1 MPTTGLSSTSD
12 PASPAHLAPPRRT
25 LSQRTGWTEAL
36 AVVALGAVLGV
47 LLSLLA
53 GPSARQMLFDEWQR
67 MTPRTIGNDV
77 TVVMIDDPAVRE
89 VGPWPWPRSQ
99 LAKLVLSIAQFKPK
113 AIAFDVLFPEPDRF
127 NPDGIARAYPDIDPA
142 LKAGIGQLPSLDSQ
156 FAGVIGQA
164 PVVLGRSG
172 VPASAFGVKTSR
184 PDELPQDESDIIGSP
199 PKNTLNWPRALT
211 NIHELEDIAAAHAFL
226 NSAEFTGDGNR
237 DGVVRRVPVTI
248 MIGNRAMPGL
258 AAELTRLTARD
269 QRIAWHGQTVTIGPI
284 ALRTDDT
291 ATLPLRFG
299 RFPEAQIVSASTAMA
314 PDARA
319 TDFAGK
325 VVIIG
330 LGTEGSVDLVKTP
343 LERTFGVTVQ
353 AQAVDAM
360 LHQGWLERPRWIE
373 LVEWGLALILVL
385 LVVLAGQKRRWAGF
399 AGAGGGLALVPLS
412 WAVFTGLG
420 SGPGLLFDPLRPLMI
435 GVCAA
440 LATGLRSF
448 LASRAERTR
457 LANEL
462 VARQMAN
469 AVQEGE
475 LQAARG
481 IQLGMVPTSDL
492 MAHLDPAID
501 AAAMLEPARS
511 VGGDFFDAFRVDA
524 NRLLFIIA
532 DVTGKGVPAALFM
545 AVSKTLAKSV
555 LVREEGGLAHAV
567 ATLNAELL
575 RESDDSMGVTML
587 VVLVD
592 CTSGELTMVNAGH
605 ENPVLL
611 RGNGAV
617 EVVPMD
623 GGPPFCVMEFPY
635 PEERLTL
642 APGETLVL
650 ITDGVSEAQDQDGTL
665 FGIDGALDWLSR
677 ADHADPAVLV
687 SGLMRTVR
695 AFEEP
700 AEPADDLTV
709 MAIRYTGAGV
719 A

>member
-1 MPTTGLSSTSD
+1 MPTTASSSTSE
-12 PASPAHLAPPRRT
+12 PSPALSRRP
-25 LSQRTGWTEAL
+25 LTG
-36 AVVALGAVLGV
+36 ALGAVAVGAVLAL

-53 GPSARQMLFDEWQR
+53 GPWARQMLFDAWQR
-67 MTPRTIGNDV
+67 TLPRAIGNDV

-89 VGPWPWPRSQ
+89 VGPWPWPRSR
-99 LAKLVLSIAQFKPK
+99 LAQLVLSIAQHKPK
-113 AIAFDVLFPEPDRF
+113 AIAFDVLFTEPDRF
-127 NPDGIARAYPDIDPA
+127 NPDGIQHAYPDIDPA
-142 LKAGIGQLPSLDSQ
+142 IKAGIGRLPTLDSQ

-164 PVVLGRSG
+164 PVLLARSG
-172 VPASAFGVKTSR
+172 ISAQAFGVKGAAAAQLLVD
-184 PDELPQDESDIIGSP
+184 PEMAGKP
-199 PKNTLNWPRALT
+199 PVRAFAWPRAVT
-211 NIHELEDIAAAHAFL
+211 NIPELDDVALAHAFL
-226 NSAEFTGDGNR
+226 NAEPDA
-237 DGVVRRVPVTI
+237 DGVFRRVPI
-248 MIGNRAMPGL
+248 AMMIGDRAMPGM
-258 AAELTRLTARD
+258 AAELARMKAGAE
-269 QRIAWHGQTVTIGPI
+269 RIAWKGMVATIGPI
-284 ALRTDDT
+284 TLRSDETG
-291 ATLPLRFG
+291 TLPLRFG
-299 RFPEAQIVSASTAMA
+299 KFPETHIVSAAAAMA
-314 PDARA
+314 PDSPAA
-319 TDFAGK
+319 EFADK

-360 LHQGWLERPRWIE
+360 LHHGWLERPLWIE
-373 LVEWGLALILVL
+373 LAEWALALVLVL
-385 LVVLAGQKRRWAGF
+385 LVIVAGQRRRWAS
-399 AGAGGGLALVPLS
+399 AVAAGGGLLLMPLS
-412 WAVFTGLG
+412 WAVFT
-420 SGPGLLFDPLRPLMI
+420 GPGLLFDPLRPIVI
-435 GVCAA
+435 GFGAA
-440 LATGLRSF
+440 LAAGVRSF
-448 LASRAERTR
+448 LAARAERTR

-524 NRLLFIIA
+524 TRLLFIIA

-555 LVREEGGLAHAV
+555 LVREQGGLAHAV
-567 ATLNAELL
+567 ETLNAELL

-592 CTSGELTMVNAGH
+592 CSSGELVMVNAGH

-611 RGNGAV
+611 RTDGAV

-623 GGPPFCVMEFPY
+623 GGPPFCVMDFPY
-635 PEERLTL
+635 PEERRTL

-650 ITDGVSEAQDQDGTL
+650 ITDGVSEAQDEHGTL
-665 FGIDGALDWLSR
+665 FGIEGALDWLKQ
-677 ADHADPAVLV
+677 ADQSDPATLV
-687 SGLMRTVR
+687 SGMMRAVR

-709 MAIRYTGAGV
+709 MAIRYNGPQAG
-719 A
+719 

>member
-1 MPTTGLSSTSD
+1 MTASSSTSE
-12 PASPAHLAPPRRT
+12 PVPSPRR
-25 LSQRTGWTEAL
+25 SIAGSA
-36 AVVALGAVLGV
+36 AGVVALGAVLAV

-53 GPSARQMLFDEWQR
+53 GPSARQMLFDGWQQAS
-67 MTPRTIGNDV
+67 PRTIGNDV

-89 VGPWPWPRSQ
+89 VGPWPWPRSR
-99 LAKLVLSIAQFKPK
+99 LAQLVLAIARHKPK
-113 AIAFDVLFPEPDRF
+113 VIAFDVLFPEADRF
-127 NPDGIARAYPDIDPA
+127 NPDGIVRAYPDIAPA
-142 LKAGIGQLPSLDSQ
+142 LKAGIGTLPSLDAQ

-164 PVVLGRSG
+164 PVLLARSG
-172 VPASAFGVKTSR
+172 ISARSFGVKATA
-184 PDELPQDESDIIGSP
+184 PGQLLVDPEIVGAP
-199 PKNTLNWPRALT
+199 PPGALSWPGAVTAITDLDGAAL
-211 NIHELEDIAAAHAFL
+211 AHAFV
-226 NSAEFTGDGNR
+226 NVNADA
-237 DGVVRRVPVTI
+237 DGVYRRVPVSLR
-248 MIGNRAMPGL
+248 IGARPMPGL
-258 AAELTRLTARD
+258 AAELTRMMSGAAA
-269 QRIAWHGQTVTIGPI
+269 IAWHGRTATIGSI
-284 ALRTDDT
+284 ILRTDDF

-299 RFPEAQIVSASTAMA
+299 KFPEAHIVSAAAAMA
-314 PDARA
+314 ADSSSD
-319 TDFAGK
+319 DFAGK
-325 VVIIG
+325 AVLIG
-330 LGTEGSVDLVKTP
+330 LGTEGSVDLSKTP
-343 LERTFGVTVQ
+343 LETTYGVEVQ

-360 LHQGWLERPRWIE
+360 LHHGWLERPLWIE
-373 LVEWGLALILVL
+373 AIEWALALALVL
-385 LVVLAGQKRRWAGF
+385 LVALTGQRQRWPLAVAG
-399 AGAGGGLALVPLS
+399 GAGVLLVPLS
-412 WAVFTGLG
+412 WAAFV
-420 SGPGLLFDPLRPLMI
+420 GPGLLFDPLRPLLI
-435 GVCAA
+435 GAGAA
-440 LATGLRSF
+440 LAAGAR
-448 LASRAERTR
+448 AWRGSRAERTR

-492 MAHLDPAID
+492 MAHLDSAID

-524 NRLLFIIA
+524 RRLLFIIA

-555 LVREEGGLAHAV
+555 LTREQGGLAHAV

-592 CTSGELTMVNAGH
+592 CANGELVMVNAGH

-611 RGNGAV
+611 RRDGAV
-617 EVVPMD
+617 EVVPME

-642 APGETLVL
+642 GVGETLVL
-650 ITDGVSEAQDQDGTL
+650 ITDGVSEAQDEHGTL
-665 FGIDGALDWLSR
+665 FGIEGALDWLRR
-677 ADHADPAVLV
+677 ADHADPATLV
-687 SGLMRTVR
+687 SGLMRAVR

-709 MAIRYTGAGV
+709 MAIRYKGPKAP
-719 A
+719 

>member
-1 MPTTGLSSTSD
+1 MGS
-12 PASPAHLAPPRRT
+12 
-25 LSQRTGWTEAL
+25 AL
-36 AVVALGAVLGV
+36 AV

-53 GPSARQMLFDEWQR
+53 GPSLRLMLFDAWQR
-67 MTPRTIGNDV
+67 TSPRTIGNDV

-89 VGPWPWPRSQ
+89 VGPWPWPRSR
-99 LAKLVLSIAQFKPK
+99 LAQLVLSIAQHKPK
-113 AIAFDVLFPEPDRF
+113 VIAFDVLFPEADRF
-127 NPDGIARAYPDIDPA
+127 NPDGLERAYPDIDPA
-142 LKAGIGQLPSLDSQ
+142 IKAGIGRLPSLDSQ

-164 PVVLGRSG
+164 PVLLARSG
-172 VPASAFGVKTSR
+172 IKAQSFGVKGTEPEQLLVDPEIVGR
-184 PDELPQDESDIIGSP
+184 PPARALA
-199 PKNTLNWPRALT
+199 WPRAVS
-211 NIHELEDIAAAHAFL
+211 NIPELDDVALAHAFL
-226 NSAEFTGDGNR
+226 NAEPDA
-237 DGVVRRVPVTI
+237 DGVFRRVPIAITI
-248 MIGNRAMPGL
+248 GDRAMPGM
-258 AAELTRLTARD
+258 AAELTRLKAGAEH
-269 QRIAWHGQTVTIGPI
+269 IAWKGLVATIGPI
-284 ALRTDDT
+284 SLRSDATG
-291 ATLPLRFG
+291 TLPLHFG
-299 RFPEAQIVSASTAMA
+299 KFPEAHIVSAAAAMA
-314 PDARA
+314 PDAHA
-319 TDFAGK
+319 EDFAGK

-360 LHQGWLERPRWIE
+360 LHHGWLERPLWIE
-373 LVEWGLALILVL
+373 VTEWGLAAVLVL
-385 LVVLAGQKRRWAGF
+385 LVVVAGARRRWAS
-399 AGAGGGLALVPLS
+399 AVAAGGGLLLVPVS
-412 WAVFTGLG
+412 WAGFN
-420 SGPGLLFDPLRPLMI
+420 GPGLLFDPLRPLVV
-435 GVCAA
+435 GLGAA
-440 LATGLRSF
+440 LAAGVQSF
-448 LASRAERTR
+448 LAARAERTR

-492 MAHLDPAID
+492 MAHLDPQID

-555 LVREEGGLAHAV
+555 LVREQGGLSHAV
-567 ATLNAELL
+567 ETLNSELL

-592 CTSGELTMVNAGH
+592 CARGELVMVNAGH

-611 RGNGAV
+611 RADGAV
-617 EVVPMD
+617 DVVPMD
-623 GGPPFCVMEFPY
+623 GGPPFCVMDFPY

-650 ITDGVSEAQDQDGTL
+650 ITDGVSEAQDEHGTL
-665 FGIDGALDWLSR
+665 FGIEGALDWLKQ
-677 ADHADPAVLV
+677 ADQSDPATLV
-687 SGLMRTVR
+687 SGLMRAVR

-709 MAIRYTGAGV
+709 MAIRYNGPKA

>member
-1 MPTTGLSSTSD
+1 MPTTALSSTSE
-12 PASPAHLAPPRRT
+12 PSPVPRSLPST
-25 LSQRTGWTEAL
+25 GALTGALS
-36 AVVALGAVLGV
+36 VVALGAALAV

-53 GPSARQMLFDEWQR
+53 GPTAQQMLFDEWQR
-67 MTPRTIGNDV
+67 SAPRTIGNDV
-77 TVVMIDDPAVRE
+77 TVVMIDDPAVQE
-89 VGPWPWPRSQ
+89 VGPWPWPRSR
-99 LAKLVLSIAQFKPK
+99 LAQLVLSIAQHKPK
-113 AIAFDVLFPEPDRF
+113 VIAFDVFFAEPDRF

-142 LKAGIGQLPSLDSQ
+142 IKAEIGRLPTLDSQ

-164 PVVLGRSG
+164 PVLLARSG
-172 VPASAFGVKTSR
+172 IAAQAFGVKGAEPAQLLVDPEIAGR
-184 PDELPQDESDIIGSP
+184 PPVGAMA
-199 PKNTLNWPRALT
+199 WPRVVT
-211 NIHELEDIAAAHAFL
+211 NIPELDDIALAHAFL
-226 NSAEFTGDGNR
+226 NAEPDK
-237 DGVVRRVPVTI
+237 DGVFRRVPISMMV
-248 MIGNRAMPGL
+248 GDRAMPGL
-258 AAELTRLTARD
+258 AAELTRLQAGAE
-269 QRIAWHGQTVTIGPI
+269 RIAWKGMAANIGPI
-284 ALRTDDT
+284 SLRSDETGS
-291 ATLPLRFG
+291 LPLHFG
-299 RFPEAQIVSASTAMA
+299 KFPEAHIVSAAAAMA
-314 PDARA
+314 FDSPAA
-319 TDFAGK
+319 EFAGK

-360 LHQGWLERPRWIE
+360 LHHGWLERPLWIE
-373 LVEWGLALILVL
+373 AAEWGLALVLVL
-385 LVVLAGQKRRWAGF
+385 LIAMAAQRRRWA
-399 AGAGGGLALVPLS
+399 AMVAAGGGLLLVPLS
-412 WAVFTGLG
+412 WAAFT
-420 SGPGLLFDPLRPLMI
+420 GPGLLFDQLRPVLI
-435 GVCAA
+435 GLGAA
-440 LATGLRSF
+440 LAAGVRSF
-448 LASRAERTR
+448 LAARAERTR
-457 LANEL
+457 LANER
-462 VARQMAN
+462 VAWQMAN

-492 MAHLDPAID
+492 MAHLDPQID

-555 LVREEGGLAHAV
+555 LVREQGGLAHAV
-567 ATLNAELL
+567 ETLNAELL

-587 VVLVD
+587 VVLID
-592 CTSGELTMVNAGH
+592 CASGELVMVNAGH

-611 RGNGAV
+611 RADGAI

-623 GGPPFCVMEFPY
+623 GGPPFCVMDFPY

-650 ITDGVSEAQDQDGTL
+650 ITDGVSEAQNEHGTL
-665 FGIDGALDWLSR
+665 FGIEGALDWLKL
-677 ADHADPAVLV
+677 ADHADPATLV
-687 SGLMRTVR
+687 SGLMRAVR

-709 MAIRYTGAGV
+709 MAIRYKGPKAG
-719 A
+719 

>member
-1 MPTTGLSSTSD
+1 VPTTASSSTSE
-12 PASPAHLAPPRRT
+12 PSPAPRARSLT
-25 LSQRTGWTEAL
+25 SAL
-36 AVVALGAVLGV
+36 GAVALGAALAL

-53 GPSARQMLFDEWQR
+53 GPWARQMLFDGWQR
-67 MTPRTIGNDV
+67 TSPRTIGDDV

-89 VGPWPWPRSQ
+89 VGPWPWPRSR
-99 LAKLVLSIAQFKPK
+99 LAQLVLAIAQHKPK
-113 AIAFDVLFPEPDRF
+113 VIAFDVLFAEPDRF
-127 NPDGIARAYPDIDPA
+127 NPDGLGRAYPDIDPA
-142 LKAGIGQLPSLDSQ
+142 IKAGIGRLPSLDSQ

-164 PVVLGRSG
+164 PVLLARSG
-172 VPASAFGVKTSR
+172 IPAQAFGVKGAEAGQLLVDPEMAGR
-184 PDELPQDESDIIGSP
+184 PPVRAFA
-199 PKNTLNWPRALT
+199 WPRAVT
-211 NIHELEDIAAAHAFL
+211 NIPELDDVALAHAFL
-226 NSAEFTGDGNR
+226 NAEPDA
-237 DGVVRRVPVTI
+237 DGVFRRVPI
-248 MIGNRAMPGL
+248 AMMIADRAMPGI
-258 AAELTRLTARD
+258 AAELARMKAGAE
-269 QRIAWHGQTVTIGPI
+269 RIAWKGMVATIGPI
-284 ALRTDDT
+284 TLRSDETG
-291 ATLPLRFG
+291 TLPLHFG
-299 RFPEAQIVSASTAMA
+299 KFPEAHIVSAAAAMA
-314 PDARA
+314 PDSPAA
-319 TDFAGK
+319 EFAGK

-360 LHQGWLERPRWIE
+360 LHHGWLERPLWIE
-373 LVEWGLALILVL
+373 LAEWALALVLVL
-385 LVVLAGQKRRWAGF
+385 LVVVAGQRRRWAVGV
-399 AGAGGGLALVPLS
+399 AGGSALVLVPLS
-412 WAVFTGLG
+412 WAAFT
-420 SGPGLLFDPLRPLMI
+420 GPGLLFDPLRTLVI
-435 GVCAA
+435 GLGAA
-440 LATGLRSF
+440 LAAGVRSF
-448 LASRAERTR
+448 LAARAERTR

-492 MAHLDPAID
+492 MAHLDPRID

-524 NRLLFIIA
+524 KRLLFIIA

-555 LVREEGGLAHAV
+555 LVREQGGLAHAV
-567 ATLNAELL
+567 ETLNGELL

-592 CTSGELTMVNAGH
+592 CTNGELVMVNAGH

-611 RGNGAV
+611 RTDGTV

-623 GGPPFCVMEFPY
+623 GGPPFCVMDFPY

-650 ITDGVSEAQDQDGTL
+650 ITDGVSEAQDQHGTL
-665 FGIDGALDWLSR
+665 FGIDGALDWLR
-677 ADHADPAVLV
+677 QADQSDPAMLV
-687 SGLMRTVR
+687 SGLMRAVR

-709 MAIRYTGAGV
+709 MAIRYNRHTGPRDGGPKDA
-719 A
+719 

>member
-1 MPTTGLSSTSD
+1 MPTTASSSTSE
-12 PASPAHLAPPRRT
+12 PSPARLPRSLT
-25 LSQRTGWTEAL
+25 GALS
-36 AVVALGAVLGV
+36 VVAVGAVLAL

-53 GPSARQMLFDEWQR
+53 GPWARQMLFDQWQR
-67 MTPRTIGNDV
+67 TSPRTIGNDV

-89 VGPWPWPRSQ
+89 VGPWPWPRSR
-99 LAKLVLSIAQFKPK
+99 LAQLVLSIAQHKPK
-113 AIAFDVLFPEPDRF
+113 VIAFDVLFTEPDRF

-142 LKAGIGQLPSLDSQ
+142 LKDGIGRMQSLDSQ

-164 PVVLGRSG
+164 PVLLARSG
-172 VPASAFGVKTSR
+172 IPAQAFGVKGADAGQLLVDPEMAGR
-184 PDELPQDESDIIGSP
+184 PPVRAFA
-199 PKNTLNWPRALT
+199 WPRAVT
-211 NIHELEDIAAAHAFL
+211 NISELDDIALAHAFL
-226 NSAEFTGDGNR
+226 NAEPDA
-237 DGVVRRVPVTI
+237 DGVFRRVPI
-248 MIGNRAMPGL
+248 AMMIGDRAMPGI
-258 AAELTRLTARD
+258 AAELARMKAGAE
-269 QRIAWHGQTVTIGPI
+269 RIAWKGMVASIGPI
-284 ALRTDDT
+284 TLRSDETG
-291 ATLPLRFG
+291 TLPLHFG
-299 RFPEAQIVSASTAMA
+299 KFPEAHIVSAAAAMA
-314 PDARA
+314 PDSPAA
-319 TDFAGK
+319 EFAGK

-343 LERTFGVTVQ
+343 LERTYGVTVQ

-360 LHQGWLERPRWIE
+360 LHHGWLERPLWIE
-373 LVEWGLALILVL
+373 LAEWALALVLVL
-385 LVVLAGQKRRWAGF
+385 LVVVLPQVGAGQRRRWAP
-399 AGAGGGLALVPLS
+399 AVAAGGGLLLVPLS
-412 WAVFTGLG
+412 WAAFT
-420 SGPGLLFDPLRPLMI
+420 GPGLLFDPLRPIVI
-435 GVCAA
+435 GFGAA
-440 LATGLRSF
+440 LAAVVRSF
-448 LASRAERTR
+448 LAARAERTR

-492 MAHLDPAID
+492 MAHLDPQID

-555 LVREEGGLAHAV
+555 LVREQGGLAHAV
-567 ATLNAELL
+567 ETLNAELL

-592 CTSGELTMVNAGH
+592 CTNGELIMVNAGH
-605 ENPVLL
+605 ENPILL
-611 RGNGAV
+611 RTDGAV

-623 GGPPFCVMEFPY
+623 GGPPFCVMDFPY

-650 ITDGVSEAQDQDGTL
+650 ITDGVSEAQDEHGTL
-665 FGIDGALDWLSR
+665 FGIEGALDWLKQTDQS
-677 ADHADPAVLV
+677 DPATLV
-687 SGLMRTVR
+687 AGLMRAVR

-709 MAIRYTGAGV
+709 MAIRYNPQNRGEEDA
-719 A
+719 

>member
-1 MPTTGLSSTSD
+1 MPTTGSSSTSD
-12 PASPAHLAPPRRT
+12 QPAAPRPVPWRQT
-25 LSQRTGWTEAL
+25 WS
-36 AVVALGAVLGV
+36 VVALGAALAA

-53 GPSARQMLFDEWQR
+53 GPSLPQMLFDTWQR
-67 MTPRTIGNDV
+67 QAPRTIGNDV

-99 LAKLVLSIAQFKPK
+99 LAKLVLSIAQHKPK
-113 AIAFDVLFPEPDRF
+113 VIAFDVLFTEPDRF
-127 NPDGIARAYPDIDPA
+127 NPDGVERAYPDIDPA
-142 LKAGIGQLPSLDSQ
+142 IKAGIARLPTLDSQ

-164 PVVLGRSG
+164 PVLLARSG
-172 VPASAFGVKTSR
+172 IPAQAFGVKDADAGQFLVDPEIAGR
-184 PDELPQDESDIIGSP
+184 PPARAFA
-199 PKNTLNWPRALT
+199 WPRAVT
-211 NIHELEDIAAAHAFL
+211 NIRELDDIALAHAFL
-226 NSAEFTGDGNR
+226 NAEPDP
-237 DGVVRRVPVTI
+237 DGVFRRVPISI
-248 MIGNRAMPGL
+248 MIGNRPMPGI
-258 AAELTRLTARD
+258 AAELARVKAGAE
-269 QRIAWHGQTVTIGPI
+269 RIAWNGKVATIGPI
-284 ALRTDDT
+284 TLRSDETG
-291 ATLPLRFG
+291 TLPLHFG
-299 RFPEAQIVSASTAMA
+299 KFPEAHIVSASAAMA
-314 PDARA
+314 PDSPAA
-319 TDFAGK
+319 EFAGK

-360 LHQGWLERPRWIE
+360 LHHGWLERPRWIE
-373 LVEWGLALILVL
+373 LAEWGLALVLVL
-385 LVVLAGQKRRWAGF
+385 LVGLAGQRRRWAPVV
-399 AGAGGGLALVPLS
+399 AAGGGLLLVPLS
-412 WAVFTGLG
+412 WAAFV
-420 SGPGLLFDPLRPLMI
+420 GPGLLFDPLRPVLI
-435 GVCAA
+435 GVGAA
-440 LATGLRSF
+440 LAAGVRSY
-448 LASRAERTR
+448 LAARAERTR

-481 IQLGMVPTSDL
+481 IQLGMVPTRDSL
-492 MAHLDPAID
+492 AHLDPQID

-555 LVREEGGLAHAV
+555 LTREQGGLAHAV
-567 ATLNAELL
+567 ETLNAELL

-587 VVLVD
+587 VVLFD
-592 CTSGELTMVNAGH
+592 CASGELVMVNAGH

-611 RGNGAV
+611 RVDGSV
-617 EVVPMD
+617 EVVPME
-623 GGPPFCVMEFPY
+623 GGPPFCVMDFPY

-650 ITDGVSEAQDQDGTL
+650 ITDGVSEAQDEHGTL
-665 FGIDGALDWLSR
+665 FGLDGALDWLKQ
-677 ADHADPAVLV
+677 DDQADPATLV
-687 SGLMRTVR
+687 SGLMRAVR

-709 MAIRYTGAGV
+709 MAIRYKGGA
-719 A
+719 